1 MLFFYVVIVLCLLK
15 LSGLI
20 NNVTCLI
27 GFVLVFEND
36 TFGGFMT
43 RKRYF
48 YIGVLLAAVGVLAAG
63 LLWNFSGSAAGKT
76 AVSSPSLHS
85 PEQVIVDDGWV
96 TAVSAHLKAAE
107 YAISASQGA
116 VGQPIVYQAPNR
128 AQNLRTYFSET
139 GIQVTPRLAAAGAW
153 QAALEVLAVGNGVQT
168 TSPHL
173 AAHEAVANR
182 VTLDYGA
189 WQAWYVNDIR
199 GVEQGFTIEE
209 PLFAQETGLLHID
222 LAVTG
227 DLSPQWVSDDEV
239 QLVTAVGEQALT
251 YHNLYAY
258 DAHGA
263 ELPAKMEL
271 ASLPD
276 NQSGIRLVV
285 DVTGA
290 DYPIVV
296 DPLLFS
302 GIIWETWL
310 DQDANYGFSVS
321 TAGDVNGDGYDDVLV
336 GANWYDGGEPQEG
349 AVFAYYGGPQGLPHQ
364 YQWKAEGEAPQ
375 LELGYAVKSA
385 GDVNGDG
392 FADIIVGTHA
402 SPTGKALVYAGSPDG
417 LGAQPLWSANG
428 AQADDRFGMAVNT
441 AGDVNGD
448 DFDDI
453 IVGAPYFDRTVT
465 EPDRGRAYVFYGSF
479 SGPSQTPDW
488 TGEGGYFDD
497 FAGALFGYAVST
509 AGDVNGDGF
518 ADVIIGAPL
527 ADSEGIT
534 GLVAIFGGSAAGLLM
549 PGTGEPATISEADW
563 LSFGTYSADSWFGGA
578 VGWAGDV
585 NGDGYDD
592 VVVGAPYHPGN
603 QTASG
608 AVFVFTG
615 TDPIF
620 YMQSSPAAEWTF
632 TVDAGNALLGYAV
645 GTAGDIDNDGL
656 DDVIAGA
663 PQYDNAFFQPNQTQ
677 AVNGGGA
684 FILHSTAQ
692 GFGTV
697 WEFSSNEAEARLG
710 TAVGT
715 AGDVNGDGYADVII
729 GAPQMPSP
737 ADTLGEAFA
746 LFGSGE
752 IRELAAF
759 NDSPTSL
766 GSPTQFE
773 ATAAAGGALDFLWN
787 FGDGAVAP
795 GAFVAHTYEQPG
807 LYTAV
812 LTATSFTDQITATT
826 AVTVSESTLIDPAN
840 GGSLAFVNEETGFGT
855 KVDVPPGAVTETLKL
870 SYTPLIT
877 IPQPSPTNSLGYYF
891 DLDVDLPDYQ
901 VFLPVVVSGDD
912 GGTVQGVET
921 AVVQSISSA
930 TSYIFAK
937 PVTVTIVY
945 SDTGLTPEQELR
957 LKLPYWNKELQMW
970 IDIAEECG
978 LADTYIYYPDENY
991 FTVQICHL
999 TRFGVV
1005 H

>member
-1 MLFFYVVIVLCLLK
+1 MK
-15 LSGLI
+15 
-20 NNVTCLI
+20 T
-27 GFVLVFEND
+27 
-36 TFGGFMT
+36 
-43 RKRYF
+43 KRYF
-48 YIGVLLAAVGVLAAG
+48 YLGVIGVVACVLVGVLLGS
-63 LLWNFSGSAAGKT
+63 FSGDAGVT
-76 AVSSPSLHS
+76 AVSSPSSHS

-168 TSPHL
+168 TSPRL

-189 WQAWYVNDIR
+189 WQAWYVNDVR

-227 DLSPQWVSDDEV
+227 DLSPRSVSDDEV
-239 QLVTAVGEQALT
+239 QLVTAVGEQALI
-251 YHNLYAY
+251 YHNQYAY

-271 ASLPD
+271 ATLPD

-296 DPLLFS
+296 DSLLFS

-310 DQDANYGFSVS
+310 EQDANYGFSVS

-336 GANWYDGGEPQEG
+336 GANWFDGGEPREG
-349 AVFAYYGGPQGLPHQ
+349 AVFAYYGGPQGLPHD
-364 YQWKAEGEAPQ
+364 YQWKVEGNASQ
-375 LELGYAVKSA
+375 LELGYAVKPA

-392 FADIIVGTHA
+392 YADIIVGAYAT
-402 SPTGKALVYAGSPDG
+402 PTGKALVYAGSPAG
-417 LGAQPLWSANG
+417 LEPFPLWFAEG
-428 AQADDRFGMAVNT
+428 EQAGDRFGMAVNT
-441 AGDVNGD
+441 AGDVNNDG
-448 DFDDI
+448 FDDVI
-453 IVGAPYFDRTVT
+453 IGAPYYDDVSIGQ
-465 EPDRGRAYVFYGSF
+465 DSGRAYVFYGPL
-479 SGPSQTPDW
+479 SGAAQSPDW
-488 TGEGGYFDD
+488 IGTGGWPDVYNGG
-497 FAGALFGYAVST
+497 LFGYAVST
-509 AGDVNGDGF
+509 AGDVNNDDYD
-518 ADVIIGAPL
+518 DVIIGEPL
-527 ADSEGIT
+527 AESDGVT
-534 GLVAIFGGSAAGLLM
+534 GLAAIFGGSPDGLFM
-549 PGTGEPATISEADW
+549 PVSGEPATRNDAEW
-563 LSFGTYSADSWFGGA
+563 VSFGAYASDSWFGGA
-578 VGWAGDV
+578 VGYAGDV

-592 VVVGAPYHPGN
+592 VVVGAPYYPGN
-603 QTASG
+603 QQAASG

-615 TDPIF
+615 MDPIF

-645 GTAGDIDNDGL
+645 GAAGDVDNDGF

-663 PQYDNAFFQPNQTQ
+663 PQYDNSFFQPAQAQ
-677 AVNGGGA
+677 AVNGGAA
-684 FILHSTAQ
+684 FILRGTGQ

-710 TAVGT
+710 TSVGA

-766 GSPTQFE
+766 GSPTQFGAE
-773 ATAAAGGALDFLWN
+773 AAAGGALDFLWN
-787 FGDGAVAP
+787 FGDGTVAP

-807 LYTAV
+807 LFTAV
-812 LTATSFTDQITATT
+812 LTATSFTDQVTATT
-826 AVTVSESTLIDPAN
+826 AVTVSESTLIDPTN
-840 GGSLAFVNEETGFGT
+840 GGSLAFVNDETGFGT
-855 KVDVPPGAVTETLKL
+855 KVDVPPGAVSETLKL
-870 SYTPLIT
+870 SYTPLAA
-877 IPQPSPTNSLGYYF
+877 IPQPSPTNTLGYYF

-901 VFLPVVVSGDD
+901 LFLPVVVNGDD

-921 AVVQSISSA
+921 AVVQSITDG
-930 TSYIFAK
+930 TSYKFAK

-957 LKLPYWNKELQMW
+957 LKLPYWNKESQMW